1 MSFPGQPSGT
11 LNLEASTSES
21 RSEHVHPPMARAAPP
36 EHCGALP
43 HASIPVQPVPARLG
57 KNACGRLGCLHF
69 QNRTPARTSSRLPET
84 RTEAWAN
91 VIMYINMQGCITTR
105 MSQPD
110 YQLAASVIM
119 YVNMQGCITTRISQS
134 EYQLDHSANLH
145 LPKFKSVSRLQMT
158 MSTCLHQSYWSA
170 FRFA

>member
-1 MSFPGQPSGT
+1 MFIRPWPGPHHPSIVEPCRT
-11 LNLEASTSES
+11 LPFLSSPYQHGSE
-21 RSEHVHPPMARAAPP
+21 RTRAA
-36 EHCGALP
+36 
-43 HASIPVQPVPARLG
+43 ASD
-57 KNACGRLGCLHF
+57 F

-105 MSQPD
+105 MSQSD
-110 YQLAASVIM
+110 YQLAASVMM